1 MAGNGYNISGLPGQI
16 HSAKNSHRL
25 ATSSSLGVE
34 TLKQLQTWYLSE
46 KEVT

>member
-16 HSAKNSHRL
+16 HSAKNSYRL
-25 ATSSSLGVE
+25 ATSSSIGVE

-46 KEVT
+46 KEIT